1 MTEFNF
7 KVLKTAWNNV
17 KKNRRSD
24 LQRVAP
30 YLTNPGEIYMKRMKE
45 DSDYLTVQFLGFEN
59 SVSDTNSIPQVKRL
73 VLNWI
78 KRFSMDVQ
86 TMRGDTTT
94 LIVKIAKEM
103 KFTEEVE
110 VTDDISAKRAELYKL
125 YTKSLKVMPASPA
138 QEKIKARI
146 AELRHEL
153 GMNEAAI
160 SIFKRD
166 PKTNKSK
173 RYYKCIGGKKHGRR
187 VANPNDCIGFPD
199 FAKKMKFAMSKRQK
213 AGQASIGKKKTQIT
227 NIMAKRIRKANM
239 RLKKARGF

>member
-1 MTEFNF
+1 MTGFNF

-17 KKNRRSD
+17 KKNRQSE

-30 YLTNPGEIYMKRMKE
+30 HLTDPEEIYMKRMGE
-45 DSDYLTVQFLGFEN
+45 DENYLTVQFAGFEN
-59 SVSDTNSIPQVKRL
+59 AVSDGLSIPQVKRVIL
-73 VLNWI
+73 TWI
-78 KRFSMDVQ
+78 KKFSMDVQ
-86 TMRGDTTT
+86 TMRGNSTT
-94 LIVKIAKEM
+94 LTVKIAKEL
-103 KFTEEVE
+103 KFSEAAESSTEA
-110 VTDDISAKRAELYKL
+110 AKRLELSKL
-125 YTKSLKVMPASPA
+125 YTKAMQIIPNSRA
-138 QEKIKARI
+138 QKKIRTRIEK
-146 AELRHEL
+146 LRQEL

-173 RYYKCIGGKKHGRR
+173 KYYKCIGGKKHGRR

-213 AGQASIGKKKTQIT
+213 AGQASIGKKKTQLT